1 MNTPAIS
8 VIIAMYNAEK
18 YVAECLDSLL
28 NQTFQDFEV
37 IVVDDC
43 STDFSRAV
51 VYSFFPKFHDKLKLM
66 KFKQNSGLPG
76 MPRNYA
82 LDMAQGKYVYF
93 LDADDFLSTT
103 ALEELYNVA
112 EEFNAEVVHVEKFL
126 GFPEDGDKNEATAG
140 SIQQENFV
148 TEPTL
153 ETLDLGKRV
162 DDFTKRQYLWWSCNK
177 LFLKKFLD
185 DNNIKFTPIKV
196 WEDMIFAF
204 KCVATAKIY
213 VRVPFVSYYYR
224 IRKESLS
231 HKAREVYSVLKTAF
245 DVFNTLD
252 SFMDTQEFFRENPE
266 YKYKMLDFFMQDRLD
281 GISEN
286 LLVTNDL
293 TPEKL
298 FKFLKTNIFNVNP
311 EEYVAVM
318 AYLFVNANMF
328 KLYTKQQA
336 EEIAAL
342 KLQVEELKKIV
353 LEVVN

>member
-18 YVAECLDSLL
+18 YVAECLESLL

-51 VYSFFPKFHDKLKLM
+51 VYSFFPKFHDRLKLM

-76 MPRNYA
+76 LPRNFA
-82 LDMAQGKYVYF
+82 LNVAQGKYVYF
-93 LDADDFLSTT
+93 LDSDDLLT
-103 ALEELYNVA
+103 ATAFEELYNVA
-112 EEFNAEVVHVEKFL
+112 EKFNAQVVHVEKFL
-126 GFPEDGDKNEATAG
+126 SFSDDVPKENAVAN
-140 SIQQENFV
+140 SIQQKDFV
-148 TEPTL
+148 SEPTL
-153 ETLDLGKRV
+153 ETPNLVKRV
-162 DDFTKRQYLWWSCNK
+162 TDFTQKKYLWWACNK
-177 LFLKKFLD
+177 LFLKKFLE

-196 WEDMIFAF
+196 FEDMIFAF
-204 KCVATAKIY
+204 MCVVAAKVY

-224 IRKESLS
+224 LRTDSISHNISDVFLASKE
-231 HKAREVYSVLKTAF
+231 AF
-245 DVFNTLD
+245 DVFNALD
-252 SFMDTQEFFRENPE
+252 KFMDTQEFFRENPE
-266 YKYKMLDFFMQDRLD
+266 CRYQMLDFFMQDRL
-281 GISEN
+281 GVIAKALFVAS
-286 LLVTNDL
+286 DL
-293 TPEKL
+293 EPTDL
-298 FKFLKTNIFNVNP
+298 FKFLKEKFFSVNP
-311 EEYVAVM
+311 EQYVALM

-328 KLYTKQQA
+328 KAYTENQA